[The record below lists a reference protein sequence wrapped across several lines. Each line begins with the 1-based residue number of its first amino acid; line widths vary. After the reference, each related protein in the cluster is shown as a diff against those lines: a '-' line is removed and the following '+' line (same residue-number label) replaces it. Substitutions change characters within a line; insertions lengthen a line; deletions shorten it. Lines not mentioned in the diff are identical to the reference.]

1 MGADYA
7 ADAGGAKL
15 VSVFLPYGGTVLDV
29 FLQQNVAEAG
39 VAEQYGTVKVYPAG
53 GVYLLNKQVVALTGA
68 PCLAEHFNLAVLD
81 AGDRLDRKESARK
94 CGFRPAPVFRR
105 VASIPLAV
113 VDIAKAQGLDLLR
126 DPEALRRFLNSR
138 DNAAFR
144 TTEERV

>member
-1 MGADYA
+1 MLDLTQNIHGR
-7 ADAGGAKL
+7 L
-15 VSVFLPYGGTVLDV
+15 VQARPD
-29 FLQQNVAEAG
+29 G
-39 VAEQYGTVKVYPAG
+39 VADFVDAEGHLCRAQDVSGI
-53 GVYLLNKQVVALTGA
+53 LRLNQAL
-68 PCLAEHFNLAVLD
+68 
-81 AGDRLDRKESARK
+81 RSESARR

-126 DPEALRRFLNSR
+126 DPEALRRFLNDR

>member
-1 MGADYA
+1 MLDLSQRVTGRLVNARADGV
-7 ADAGGAKL
+7 ADFMDAEGRICR
-15 VSVFLPYGGTVLDV
+15 VQDV
-29 FLQQNVAEAG
+29 TGILRHNSHLRAEA
-39 VAEQYGTVKVYPAG
+39 
-53 GVYLLNKQVVALTGA
+53 
-68 PCLAEHFNLAVLD
+68 
-81 AGDRLDRKESARK
+81 SRK

-126 DPEALRRFLNSR
+126 DPEAMRRFLNDR

>member
-1 MGADYA
+1 MLDLTQRIHGRLVQARGDGIAD
-7 ADAGGAKL
+7 
-15 VSVFLPYGGTVLDV
+15 F
-29 FLQQNVAEAG
+29 
-39 VAEQYGTVKVYPAG
+39 
-53 GVYLLNKQVVALTGA
+53 
-68 PCLAEHFNLAVLD
+68 LD
-81 AGDRLDRKESARK
+81 AEGRLCRVQDVGGIVRLNRALRNESARH